1 MSFHPQHGQ
10 TPTKAAPFI
19 KRQTTVFEPSFS
31 VSRHLKSGDE
41 QSLNVRMHTLKR
53 RNDLNDGGRGL
64 IWPQTRNAASV
75 MSDVDAVRVFTR
87 CCFPASSTITRHR
100 HTSQTRPTT
109 RPLQASTLLR
119 NNHSAHLKCV
129 GQAPERCG
137 SGSESRRTPSLT
149 PESPLHSHHPRKHR
163 VQSEEHSD
171 VCR

>member
-1 MSFHPQHGQ
+1 MPLDKRRCFRWCLSALLMKGHISFKIQALNKQ
-10 TPTKAAPFI
+10 
-19 KRQTTVFEPSFS
+19 
-31 VSRHLKSGDE
+31 
-41 QSLNVRMHTLKR
+41 QSLTNPIPHHQ
-53 RNDLNDGGRGL
+53 RNDLKDGGRGL